1 MELFNLIENKL
12 VENNKV
18 KLKIYALEYIIELEN
33 SEYIIYPEL
42 YLNRKSKYKFL
53 KELFQNYT
61 IYNENLLDNI
71 NGITIIQEA

>member
-42 YLNRKSKYKFL
+42 YLNRKLKYKFL